1 MALVSM
7 ERDPGA
13 GFKKLNFL
21 LGSGAF
27 PRETF
32 ANLLLLYCAPQHG
45 FFDLAADVMAENP
58 GYCSS
63 LLDKVRYNK
72 PSSYRTAPWIC
83 ATCCIKAYQ
92 EPEPYLWASCLD
104 DAATLVVLASV
115 TDYRYRLPK

>member
-1 MALVSM
+1 M

-63 LLDKVRYNK
+63 LLDKVGASLSVYAMFEAVEGRE
-72 PSSYRTAPWIC
+72 TA
-83 ATCCIKAYQ
+83 T
-92 EPEPYLWASCLD
+92 
-104 DAATLVVLASV
+104 TTVLHN
-115 TDYRYRLPK
+115 

>member
-1 MALVSM
+1 M

-21 LGSGAF
+21 LGSGAM

-63 LLDKVRYNK
+63 LMDKVRHF
-72 PSSYRTAPWIC
+72 PAHRTTKC
-83 ATCCIKAYQ
+83 FGKVM
-92 EPEPYLWASCLD
+92 AS
-104 DAATLVVLASV
+104 
-115 TDYRYRLPK
+115 